1 MELISVATKKK
12 VKAENWLNLKSI
24 DVHGRKFVY
33 VAITTN
39 VLSSLAFEK
48 EDYVGEYRH
57 NYQIV

>member
-1 MELISVATKKK
+1 MY
-12 VKAENWLNLKSI
+12 
-24 DVHGRKFVY
+24 DRQFGY